1 MRAYF
6 DTSDGNT
13 VPIADPTPEQMAVLE
28 LMMSTGIRRIDD
40 DTIDEFV
47 RRADLHNTY
56 VGGIIL
62 REMSTGEPVV
72 MTRKILLEAMGDN
85 MAIWRDAWLLTP
97 EAFDRII
104 RTAKVK
110 Q

>member
-13 VPIADPTPEQMAVLE
+13 VPITDPTPELAAVLD

-47 RRADLHNTY
+47 HRADLYDTY
-56 VGGIIL
+56 VGGISL
-62 REMSTGEPVV
+62 RDLSTGEPVA

-85 MAIWRDAWLLTP
+85 VAIWRDAWLITP
-97 EAFDRII
+97 EAFDRTI
-104 RTAKVK
+104 REAKAR

>member
-13 VPIADPTPEQMAVLE
+13 VPITDPTPEQMAVLD
-28 LMMSTGIRRIDD
+28 LMMSVGMRRIDD
-40 DTIDEFV
+40 ETIDEFV

-56 VGGIIL
+56 VGGITL
-62 REMSTGEPVV
+62 RELSTAEPIV

-85 MAIWRDAWLLTP
+85 EAIWRDSWVIST
-97 EAFDRII
+97 EAFERII
-104 RTAKVK
+104 REAKAAR
-110 Q
+110 